1 MNDAI
6 TAVVKKTSLPAIVG
20 LMTLS
25 LVGCATN
32 REESGALTGAVVGG
46 VVGSQIGGGSGK
58 AIATGVGFLLGAIIG
73 GDIGHTL
80 DVMDERNAQRALENN
95 RTGQATSWNNPDE
108 GKQIT
113 VVPTRTFQSDAGGY
127 CREYQTDVVVNG
139 QRQQAYGTACR
150 QPDGSWKIL
159 R

>member
-1 MNDAI
+1 MNKTI
-6 TAVVKKTSLPAIVG
+6 SAVVKKASVPVIAGV
-20 LMTLS
+20 MTLS
-25 LVGCATN
+25 LVGCAAN

-80 DVMDERNAQRALENN
+80 DVMDERNAQNALEHN
-95 RTGQATSWNNPDE
+95 RTGQATTWDNPDA
-108 GKQIT
+108 GKEVT
-113 VVPTRTFQSDAGGY
+113 VIPTRTFRSDSGGY

-139 QRQQAYGTACR
+139 QSQQAYGTACR
-150 QPDGSWKIL
+150 QPDGSWKIM

>member
-1 MNDAI
+1 MNQTI
-6 TAVVKKTSLPAIVG
+6 STVVKKASVPAIVG

-80 DVMDERNAQRALENN
+80 DVLDERNAQNALENN
-95 RTGQATSWNNPDE
+95 QTGQASTWNNPDE
-108 GKQIT
+108 EKRVT
-113 VVPTRTFQSDAGGY
+113 VTPTRTFRSRQGRY

-139 QRQQAYGTACR
+139 RSQEAYGTACR
-150 QPDGSWKIL
+150 QPDGSWKII